1 MDPSDA
7 QLDKL
12 WEEFNVHMPYVALE
26 QSMWKYCHG
35 EDTVE
40 DLKYLACKYGEM
52 QMLFGQDNPII
63 CDEYPINGSKQ
74 CDECEL
80 ILGFVVPATSGVKE
94 LNVSNT
100 ENNVIKVDCLLNCN
114 SNDVMCSSTCN
125 REFVICTE
133 NCI

>member
-74 CDECEL
+74 CDECES
-80 ILGFVVPATSGVKE
+80 IL
-94 LNVSNT
+94 L
-100 ENNVIKVDCLLNCN
+100 DCLLNC
-114 SNDVMCSSTCN
+114 SLEDLMCSSACN
-125 REFVICTE
+125 REFISCTE
-133 NCI
+133 TCIQ

>member
-80 ILGFVVPATSGVKE
+80 ILGFVVFIGHKWRKRVKCFE
-94 LNVSNT
+94 Y
-100 ENNVIKVDCLLNCN
+100 
-114 SNDVMCSSTCN
+114 
-125 REFVICTE
+125 
-133 NCI
+133 